1 MQIKHSK
8 YKNTAILFEILI
20 KQITSD
26 TLSGGDSKAINILKK
41 YFSHTELGKEY
52 RLYETITK
60 AKNVSESKA
69 ATIIDTIIEASK
81 KLNRNKLRKEKYN
94 LVKEIKE
101 NYNIDE
107 IFNIR
112 IRDYKPYAS
121 IYTLLELYN
130 TDKSVDPQQI
140 INNKIILL
148 EHIIHPSVDSGGVKD
163 EILQELISADK
174 DVRILTYRILLDR
187 FNEKYSGLNS
197 KQKQILREYIESVD
211 STSKLKDFYNNEIL
225 NIEKTIFNY
234 SKKIENKPV
243 SIKLQE
249 VLKYIKVLDK
259 HEKVTEKHLVDL
271 LQYHNLI
278 NELKNTHNEN

>member
-8 YKNTAILFEILI
+8 YKNTAILFEILV

-26 TLSGGDSKAINILKK
+26 TLSGKDSNATKILKK

-52 RLYETITK
+52 KLYEATTK
-60 AKNVSESKA
+60 SKNISEGKA
-69 ATIIDTIIEASK
+69 TTIIDTIIDTSK

-112 IRDYKPYAS
+112 IKDYKAYAS
-121 IYTLLELYN
+121 VYTLLELYN
-130 TDKSVDPQQI
+130 TDKSINPQQI
-140 INNKIILL
+140 IDNKIVLL
-148 EHIIHPSVDSGGVKD
+148 EHLTQSPIDSGGVKD
-163 EILQELISADK
+163 EVLQEFMSADK

-187 FNEKYSGLNS
+187 FNEKYSDLNA
-197 KQKQILREYIESVD
+197 KQKQILKEYIESVD
-211 STSKLKDFYNNEIL
+211 STSKLKSFYNNEIL
-225 NIEKTIFNY
+225 NVKRTIFNY

-243 SIKLQE
+243 AIKLQE

-259 HEKVTEKHLVDL
+259 NEKATEKHLVDL
-271 LQYHNLI
+271 LQYHNLVD
-278 NELKNTHNEN
+278 ELKNAHNEK

>member
-1 MQIKHSK
+1 MQVKLSK
-8 YKNTAILFEILI
+8 YKNTAILFEILV

-26 TLSGGDSKAINILKK
+26 TLSGKDSKAVNILKR
-41 YFSHTELGKEY
+41 YFSHSELGKEY
-52 RLYETITK
+52 KLYEAVTK
-60 AKNVSESKA
+60 AKNISEGKA
-69 ATIIDTIIEASK
+69 TTIIDTIIESSK

-112 IRDYKPYAS
+112 IKDYKAYAS
-121 IYTLLELYN
+121 VYTLLELYN
-130 TDKSVDPQQI
+130 IDKSVNPQQI
-140 INNKIILL
+140 IDNKITLL
-148 EHIIHPSVDSGGVKD
+148 EYLTQSPVDSDGVKD
-163 EILQELISADK
+163 DVLQEFMSADK
-174 DVRILTYRILLDR
+174 DVRILTYKILLDR

-197 KQKQILREYIESVD
+197 KQKQILKEYIESVD

-225 NIEKTIFNY
+225 NVKRIIFNF
-234 SKKIENKPV
+234 SKKVENKPV
-243 SIKLQE
+243 TIKLQE

-259 HEKVTEKHLVDL
+259 NEKATEKHLVDL

-278 NELKNTHNEN
+278 DELKSAHNEK

>member
-1 MQIKHSK
+1 MQVKHSK
-8 YKNTAILFEILI
+8 YKNAAILFEILV

-26 TLSGGDSKAINILKK
+26 TLSGKDSKAVNILKR
-41 YFSHTELGKEY
+41 YFSHSELGKEY
-52 RLYETITK
+52 KLYEAVTK
-60 AKNVSESKA
+60 AKNISEGKA
-69 ATIIDTIIEASK
+69 TTIIDTIIESSK

-112 IRDYKPYAS
+112 IKDYKAYAS
-121 IYTLLELYN
+121 VYTLLELYN
-130 TDKSVDPQQI
+130 IDKSVNPQQI
-140 INNKIILL
+140 IDNKITLL
-148 EHIIHPSVDSGGVKD
+148 EYLTQSPVDSDGVKD
-163 EILQELISADK
+163 DVLQEFMSADK
-174 DVRILTYRILLDR
+174 DVRILTYKILLDR

-197 KQKQILREYIESVD
+197 KQKQILKEYIESVD

-225 NIEKTIFNY
+225 NVKRIIFNF
-234 SKKIENKPV
+234 SKKVENKPV
-243 SIKLQE
+243 TIKLQE

-259 HEKVTEKHLVDL
+259 NEKATEKHLVDL

-278 NELKNTHNEN
+278 DELKSAHNEK